1 MKAVSGKEKKI
12 KDEEEE
18 KSREE
23 KQEREKKKRAGNQ
36 KVVTERSTQLK
47 IKTNEKK
54 ENVIKETVS
63 RLNEND

>member
-23 KQEREKKKRAGNQ
+23 KQEREKKRAGNQ